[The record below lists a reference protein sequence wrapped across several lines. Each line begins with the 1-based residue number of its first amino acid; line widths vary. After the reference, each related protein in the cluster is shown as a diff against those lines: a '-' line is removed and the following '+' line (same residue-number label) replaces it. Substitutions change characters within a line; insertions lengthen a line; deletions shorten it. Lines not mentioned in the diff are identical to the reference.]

1 MQSLARRWARRWRQR
16 ADRVRTQRAM
26 ARALEA
32 ANTPTLAAEL
42 RAIAATQFNR

>member
-1 MQSLARRWARRWRQR
+1 
-16 ADRVRTQRAM
+16 M